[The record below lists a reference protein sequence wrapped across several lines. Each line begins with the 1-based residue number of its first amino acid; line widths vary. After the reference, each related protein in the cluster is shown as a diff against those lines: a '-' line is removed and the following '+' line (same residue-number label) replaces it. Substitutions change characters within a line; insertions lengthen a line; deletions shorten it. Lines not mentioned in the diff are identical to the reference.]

1 MNITVV
7 GAGNIG
13 TQLAVHSASMGHAV
27 TIFTSKY
34 AKISKELQIVDD
46 NNKIVLS
53 GTIAN
58 ATDKAYEAFS
68 DSDLVFVTVPSFLMR
83 SFADIIIPNIKCGA
97 KICLVPGT
105 GGGEFAFKGALEK
118 ECTVFG
124 LQRVPSVAR
133 LTEYGKS
140 VCATGYRNKLF
151 TASIP
156 SEKAPECAKLVS
168 DIVGIECIAMPSYL
182 NVTLTPSNP
191 ILHTTRLKTIFK
203 DYKDGM
209 YYEKLPLFYEE
220 WSLESSELL
229 LKCDTEVQ
237 NICKAL
243 EEFDLSYVKSLK
255 EHYESDTPE
264 ALTKKITSI
273 NSLKGLTTPSIST
286 PNGFLPDFSSRYFT
300 ADFSYGLIILI
311 QIAEFLNV
319 NADNMKETMTWY
331 NTVTDNENVF
341 DFKNYGISSVK
352 DFTDFYKQ

>member
-1 MNITVV
+1 MNITIV

-13 TQLAVHSASMGHAV
+13 TQLAVHSASTGHAV
-27 TIFTSKY
+27 TVFTSKY
-34 AKISKELQIVDD
+34 DKISKELRIVDD
-46 NNKIVLS
+46 NNDVVLS

-58 ATDKAYEAFS
+58 ATDNAHEAFS
-68 DSDLVFVTVPSFLMR
+68 KADLVFVTVPSFLMR
-83 SFADIIIPNIKCGA
+83 RFADIIIPNIKCGA

-105 GGGEFAFKGALEK
+105 GGGEFAFKEALEK

-140 VCATGYRNKLF
+140 VCATGYRSRLF
-151 TASIP
+151 TAAIP
-156 SEKAPECAKLVS
+156 SGKAPECAKLIS
-168 DIVGIECIAMPSYL
+168 DIVGIECVAMPSYL

-191 ILHTTRLKTIFK
+191 ILHTARLKTVFK
-203 DYKDGM
+203 DYKEGM
-209 YYEKLPLFYEE
+209 FYEKIPLFYEE

-229 LKCDTEVQ
+229 LKCDAEVQ

-243 EEFDLSYVKSLK
+243 GEFDLSYVKSLK

-273 NSLKGLTTPSIST
+273 NSLKGLTTPSVST

-311 QIAEFLNV
+311 QIADFLKV
-319 NADNMKETMTWY
+319 NSDNMKETMAWY

-341 DFKNYGISSVK
+341 DFKNYGIYSAE
-352 DFTDFYKQ
+352 DFADFYKQ